1 MTPDLSS
8 AGLRYRPAYIYK
20 FLQHPIQVRHNIGAA
35 RMPGFHFDER
45 EALAVTLFL
54 MEQKKD
60 VNLAGLPKS
69 LVSTSQ
75 LDAERLIEE
84 ELECTRCHG

>member
-54 MEQKKD
+54 MEQKKM
-60 VNLAGLPKS
+60 VNK
-69 LVSTSQ
+69 V
-75 LDAERLIEE
+75 
-84 ELECTRCHG
+84 